1 MKDLCVDTFSTDTVD
16 VTIDEP
22 SSRDVTDT
30 NDSFEEDKAEEKTEQ
45 NNKLVNKNTTYYEFT
60 KYV

>member
-1 MKDLCVDTFSTDTVD
+1 MKDNYHLCVDTFSTDTVD

-30 NDSFEEDKAEEKTEQ
+30 NDSFEEGNAEEKTEQ
-45 NNKLVNKNTTYYEFT
+45 NNKLVN
-60 KYV
+60 